1 MTSTILEAVL
11 TEHEDDTLDH
21 YGVKGMKWGR
31 RKKRENSESSR
42 SKANRKP
49 LSKTEKLK
57 RRDMAFAAAGG
68 VATSVIRNIQVSNHV
83 NKGLPKGATY
93 NKTTIGNMAL
103 DAVIA
108 GGSGAL
114 YMANTGRVRRRVE
127 ASIESNRSR
136 KIHNVVNS
144 AGAALTG
151 ASLDLALNDKRRVAA
166 GNKVIAK
173 RKDAINKMQRASRQ
187 AGLEREFDKWYDE
200 NIRK

>member
-21 YGVKGMKWGR
+21 HGVKGMKWGR
-31 RKKRENSESSR
+31 RKKRETSGSSR

-68 VATSVIRNIQVSNHV
+68 AATSVIRNLQVDRAV
-83 NKGLPKGATY
+83 NKKLPRGFKY
-93 NKTTIGNMAL
+93 NTSIGNMAL

-114 YMANTGRVRRRVE
+114 YMAKTGRIRRN
-127 ASIESNRSR
+127 IESQITNNKS
-136 KIHNVVNS
+136 KKLHNVLNS
-144 AGAALTG
+144 AGAAMYG
-151 ASLDLALNDKRRVAA
+151 AGMDLALNDKRRIRSA
-166 GNKVIAK
+166 NKVI
-173 RKDAINKMQRASRQ
+173 R
-187 AGLEREFDKWYDE
+187 
-200 NIRK
+200 

>member
-1 MTSTILEAVL
+1 MTNTILEAVL

-31 RKKRENSESSR
+31 RKKRETSGSSR

-83 NKGLPKGATY
+83 NKGLPKGTTY
-93 NKTTIGNMAL
+93 KTTIGNMAL

-114 YMANTGRVRRRVE
+114 YMANTGRARRRVE
-127 ASIESNRSR
+127 ASIASNRSR
-136 KIHNVVNS
+136 KIYNVVNS
-144 AGAALTG
+144 AGATLTG
-151 ASLDLALNDKRRVAA
+151 AGLDLALNDRRRVAA

-173 RKDAINKMQRASRQ
+173 RNDAINKMQRASRQ
-187 AGLEREFDKWYDE
+187 AGREREFNKWYDE